1 MTTSNNPVKGHQHQN
16 QSLSLAHMFVSPR
29 EFSISFAE
37 LELCFLPL
45 RLPNRRHLTR
55 RRSPEALSSTRA
67 ETVLLCLPQRHGPL
81 TYGKSFEG
89 AG

>member
-1 MTTSNNPVKGHQHQN
+1 
-16 QSLSLAHMFVSPR
+16 MFVSPR
-29 EFSISFAE
+29 EFSISFPA

-45 RLPNRRHLTR
+45 RLPNRRRLAR

-67 ETVLLCLPQRHGPL
+67 ETALPYLPQRPGPL
-81 TYGKSFEG
+81 ADGKPFEG